1 MALVALLSLANR
13 TAAQRV
19 VPRTVKQLPAVQ
31 GAKNPVL
38 RPAPRR
44 SPAGDDKALVAGRV
58 SSPAVKTDIPVA
70 GVMVTLHRVGTD
82 SSGPV
87 DSIRTDAAGRYALHY
102 RRPLSD
108 EGVYFAAAVYRG
120 IAYFSTPLK
129 SQRAT
134 GEEGEITVFDTTSR
148 AVELHVRG
156 HHVVVS
162 APRVDGLRN
171 IVEVWELSNDTTVTV
186 MGRDSLTPVWN
197 GALPARAENF
207 AGGEGDVSPG
217 ALAARGNRVVL
228 LAPFGPG
235 VKQISYS
242 YTLPPAAFPLTV
254 PLENPTVVLE
264 VLVEEPGAQV
274 SGAGLRSMAAASTG
288 GRTFKRFLGQ
298 DAPAASQ
305 VRITVPF
312 SAEGTRTKVLIA
324 VAGLI
329 AVVMAGALAR
339 ALLGRR
345 AAPVN
350 RVAPAVRESEGLVAA
365 IAELDARM
373 ERGDTTLDPAAHATT
388 RAALKQRLV
397 AALAAEHRS
406 S

>member
-1 MALVALLSLANR
+1 
-13 TAAQRV
+13 
-19 VPRTVKQLPAVQ
+19 
-31 GAKNPVL
+31 
-38 RPAPRR
+38 
-44 SPAGDDKALVAGRV
+44 
-58 SSPAVKTDIPVA
+58 
-70 GVMVTLHRVGTD
+70 MVTLHRVGTD

-87 DSIRTDAAGRYALHY
+87 DSVRTDAAGRYALHY

-108 EGVYFAAAVYRG
+108 EAVYFAAAIYRG

-162 APRVDGLRN
+162 APRPDGLRN

-186 MGRDSLTPVWN
+186 VGRDSLTPVWN
-197 GALPARAENF
+197 GVLPARAENF
-207 AGGEGDVSPG
+207 AGGEGDVSAG

-242 YTLPPAAFPLTV
+242 YTLPPAAFPLIV

-274 SGAGLRSMAAASTG
+274 SGAGLRSMAAATTG

-345 AAPVN
+345 AAPVAH
-350 RVAPAVRESEGLVAA
+350 VAPAERESEGILAA
-365 IAELDARM
+365 IVQLDARM
-373 ERGDTTLDPAAHATT
+373 ERSDPTLDPAAYATT
-388 RAALKQRLV
+388 RAALKERQA
-397 AALAAEHRS
+397 AALAAEQLS